1 MQTLTQEMK
10 EQSADLTGLSSPF
23 CQVPRDLHGMC
34 GSMGMLNAAQNK
46 EQSYG
51 KKQSTLEHNTPSQLL
66 GTPCRLPR
74 LATESC

>member
-23 CQVPRDLHGMC
+23 CQVPRDLLGMC
-34 GSMGMLNAAQNK
+34 GSVGMLNAAQNK

-51 KKQSTLEHNTPSQLL
+51 KK
-66 GTPCRLPR
+66 
-74 LATESC
+74 